1 MPRTPPTIAAPL
13 PQDFR
18 VLSLAKTTGLSRRE
32 AFAAAVESWAWM
44 SVQAVEGI
52 VPRTAVDALDVVA
65 DIAGFGQAM
74 LQAGLVGVVGDG
86 LVLPAELRH
95 HERDERGEAAAA
107 AARGDAGEDERRER
121 RKEQN
126 RKSSVT
132 YRKKNRVTGSKAKPS
147 GNAWRSLG
155 YVAGHEVR
163 VFDGQ
168 YGVYAMVLGATIGG
182 QQYKKLTV
190 GDKSWSLDTVALADA
205 LPGLVEKWKAV
216 DTQERKSF
224 VSKPLEPAYAD
235 FRDDAERLTM
245 LAKLAAEGDRHA
257 DAADA
262 SSRHADASAT
272 VSKSSADENAE
283 SEQKPF
289 DGRGLDAADASANR
303 HADGVSSMSCL
314 SKSSS
319 HEEED
324 ISREGKAAAEGID
337 DDANDRQ
344 QKYTQLLRRFSQAL
358 GQDQETIRSWWKHN
372 RDFLRLKLE
381 QAGIN
386 PTTGLRFDAD
396 AARKPADARD
406 DIVVTTEPIAGDK
419 PAAGSVDARDDDE
432 PDHRTMTSDERRRQS
447 QRTMMALREQGV
459 PLPTFN
465 ATPDVDD
472 SAFEQTSVLDAI
484 AAGHVS

>member
-1 MPRTPPTIAAPL
+1 MPRTPPTIVAPL
-13 PQDFR
+13 PRDPR
-18 VLSLAKTTGLSRRE
+18 VMVMAKMLNVNR
-32 AFAAAVESWAWM
+32 AAAY
-44 SVQAVEGI
+44 
-52 VPRTAVDALDVVA
+52 TAVADVW
-65 DIAGFGQAM
+65 AM
-74 LQAGLVGVVGDG
+74 LAADAEGDIVKGWTLEMLDAVVEIEMAGCGTAMLHAGLVGVVDDG

-95 HERDERGEAAAA
+95 QQRDERGGAAAA
-107 AARGDAGEDERRER
+107 DQGDDKRTQLRR
-121 RKEQN
+121 EQN
-126 RKSSVT
+126 RQASRR
-132 YRKKNRVTGSKAKPS
+132 YRKTNRVTGSKAKPS

-205 LPGLVEKWKAV
+205 LPVLVEKWKAV

-272 VSKSSADENAE
+272 VSKTSADEIA
-283 SEQKPF
+283 
-289 DGRGLDAADASANR
+289 DGERKSIEGSDLDASSPSANR

-324 ISREGKAAAEGID
+324 MSREGKAAAEGID
-337 DDANDRQ
+337 DDANDRH

-358 GQDQETIRSWWKHN
+358 GQDQETIRSWWKYN

-396 AARKPADARD
+396 AASKPADARH
-406 DIVVTTEPIAGDK
+406 DISVTTEPIAGDK
-419 PAAGSVDARDDDE
+419 PAAGIVDARDDAE
-432 PDHRTMTSDERRRQS
+432 PEHDKLTPPERKRMSSDTLEAATTFGAAVLLKS
-447 QRTMMALREQGV
+447 PADIGV
-459 PLPTFN
+459 T
-465 ATPDVDD
+465 A
-472 SAFEQTSVLDAI
+472 S
-484 AAGHVS
+484 